1 MGVRCKELPA
11 AWSGI
16 SFRSGGAP
24 SATPAGGG
32 RGSRLC
38 RNRLQV
44 LLGAHG
50 GAAGGQHRFDRG
62 GLQQSRVDTDV
73 RRAHD
78 QRRHAALGASV
89 ARITCRYGAAG
100 RTTRRCLLCLET
112 QTIDAYLPRAGG
124 ISPRLKSRLSNK
136 SAINLNPGSTT
147 AGAACVS
154 SAVGGAHR
162 RWRALAARRCARPAA
177 AAHLPVQKSV
187 GCAGVPAAG
196 GCIPSHTSK
205 QILDQ

>member
-1 MGVRCKELPA
+1 MSRQHFFRTECAGHCEISILETNPCFCNFGGLRILSASSPEIACCLRAVPACRLLPA
-11 AWSGI
+11 ASYEYCDL
-16 SFRSGGAP
+16 R
-24 SATPAGGG
+24 
-32 RGSRLC
+32 
-38 RNRLQV
+38 
-44 LLGAHG
+44 
-50 GAAGGQHRFDRG
+50 
-62 GLQQSRVDTDV
+62 
-73 RRAHD
+73 
-78 QRRHAALGASV
+78 
-89 ARITCRYGAAG
+89 
-100 RTTRRCLLCLET
+100 CLET